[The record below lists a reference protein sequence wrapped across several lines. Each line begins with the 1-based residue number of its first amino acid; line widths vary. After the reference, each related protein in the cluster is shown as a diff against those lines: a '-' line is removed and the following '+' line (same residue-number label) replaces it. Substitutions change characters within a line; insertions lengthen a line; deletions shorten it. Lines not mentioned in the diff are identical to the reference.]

1 MGRWVLASLII
12 GLAGCSSA
20 LEDGYKP
27 HRLGSSDAV
36 RRSYYASPFTPG
48 CKTIA
53 VISTAARYARRTS
66 MHPQVAA
73 AMLADYIVRGEP
85 I

>member
-1 MGRWVLASLII
+1 MPRNQLDEPQMIDMLCRQ
-12 GLAGCSSA
+12 L
-20 LEDGYKP
+20 
-27 HRLGSSDAV
+27 DAV
-36 RRSYYASPFTPG
+36 LDASPFTPG

>member
-36 RRSYYASPFTPG
+36 RRSYYASPFTPEA
-48 CKTIA
+48 KVA
-53 VISTAARYARRTS
+53 QSDRDQEVEARR
-66 MHPQVAA
+66 PRPG
-73 AMLADYIVRGEP
+73 Y
-85 I
+85 